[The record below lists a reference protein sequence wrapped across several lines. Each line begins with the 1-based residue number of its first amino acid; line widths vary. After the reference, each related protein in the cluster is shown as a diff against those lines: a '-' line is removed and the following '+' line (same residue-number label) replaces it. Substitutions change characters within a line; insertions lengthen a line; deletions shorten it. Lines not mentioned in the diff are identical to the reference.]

1 MESKLDIS
9 KEQAV
14 QLSARDFASDQ
25 DIRWCSCG
33 DYSILKQVQSVMP
46 DLGISEKTLF
56 LFLVLVVLLVF
67 LII

>member
-25 DIRWCSCG
+25 DIRWCLVG
-33 DYSILKQVQSVMP
+33 R
-46 DLGISEKTLF
+46 LF
-56 LFLVLVVLLVF
+56 YFETS
-67 LII
+67 